1 MLAHAIF
8 FYFFSVIAVFS
19 AIMVIASKNTVHS
32 VFFLILDFISISCLF
47 IMIGAEF
54 LGMIMLIVYVGA
66 VAVLFLFVVMMLNVA
81 QQKDEWF
88 KGKIFTSHI
97 PFGSLISIII
107 FLELIIVIGG
117 WKYKPDLIETSSI
130 QIDNNFTNTHALGN
144 VIYTEYIHLFQLS
157 GLILLVAMIGAIVLT
172 YRKRDGV
179 KRQSYFRQVSREK
192 AEGVT
197 LVDVESNKGVNLNEQ
212 YCFGPLSN
220 TCSNNFYDWCNWN
233 ISKHK
238 ECNYNFNVN

>member
-1 MLAHAIF
+1 MLAHTIF
-8 FYFFSVIAVFS
+8 FYFFSIIAVFS

-117 WKYKPDLIETSSI
+117 WKYKPNLIETSSI

-144 VIYTEYIHLFQLS
+144 VIYTDYIHLFQLA

-172 YRKRDGV
+172 YRKREGV

-192 AEGVT
+192 VEGVT
-197 LVDVESNKGVNLNEQ
+197 LVDVKSNKGVNLN
-212 YCFGPLSN
+212 
-220 TCSNNFYDWCNWN
+220 D
-233 ISKHK
+233 
-238 ECNYNFNVN
+238 